1 MYYIPYFVLVKHSVC
16 HTQLYIIYIISTDVF
31 VFADKT
37 SNIYKMTPQE
47 HKTLLKENVTKTYTY
62 RKAPPNVETAINLE
76 AKCIATNLNLSD
88 KIERLAQAPAYI
100 TLKDHKENFRSNLSC
115 RLINSSKTELGRISK
130 IILDRINNEFT
141 TSGKA
146 LIML

>member
-1 MYYIPYFVLVKHSVC
+1 ML
-16 HTQLYIIYIISTDVF
+16 STDVF

-37 SNIYKMTPQE
+37 SNIYKMRPQE

-100 TLKDHKENFRSNLSC
+100 TLKDRKENFRSNLSC
-115 RLINSSKTELGRISK
+115 RLINSSKTKLGRISK
-130 IILDRINNEFT
+130 IILDRINNEFI